1 MTENVLLMITFE
13 QLKNKQEKVCVLG
26 LGYVGLPLA
35 VLLSKHFSVIGF
47 DIDAKKIEELKSG
60 VEKMG
65 EVAPDEL
72 QSGDIVYSDDPTV
85 LAQAKFIIIAVPTP
99 VDDDNKPDL
108 KILQKASEMVGKNI
122 SAGSILSFESTV
134 YPGVTEEICGPIV
147 EAASGLKCGVDFFLA
162 YSPERVNPGDKT
174 HTIENVVKV
183 VSGQNAETLE
193 VVKGVYGSITNVFP
207 AVSIRVAEAAKVIE
221 NTQRDLNIAL
231 MNELAIV
238 FNKMGIS
245 VYDVLAAA
253 ETKWNFLK
261 FYPGL
266 VGGHCI
272 GVDPYYLT
280 YKAEQVGHTA
290 EVILAGRHTNDSM
303 HTFVAEEIIKRAEQL
318 GKNILEVSVVML
330 GITFKE
336 NVKDVRN
343 SKAALLYAALKASG
357 ARVTVYDP
365 LADSIHV
372 KHEYDIDL
380 ETDKAN
386 LPKADILVVTVAHD
400 EFKSL
405 SVDELKQMGNSD
417 MLVADIKHIF
427 DREKIENAGMHYWS
441 L

>member
-1 MTENVLLMITFE
+1 MINFSDL
-13 QLKNKQEKVCVLG
+13 QSKKEKVCVLG

-47 DIDAKKIEELKSG
+47 DIDAQKIDELNSGIENMREVDPSELK
-60 VEKMG
+60 
-65 EVAPDEL
+65 
-72 QSGDIVYSDDPTV
+72 SGDIVYTSDPES
-85 LAQAKFIIIAVPTP
+85 LKSAKFIIIAVPTP
-99 VDDDNKPDL
+99 VDEHNTPDL
-108 KILQKASEMVGKNI
+108 TIIRKASEMVGKYI
-122 SAGSILSFESTV
+122 TAGTILSFESTV
-134 YPGVTEEICGPIV
+134 YPGVTEDICGPIIEKV
-147 EAASGLKCGVDFFLA
+147 SGLKCGQDFFLA
-162 YSPERVNPGDKT
+162 YSPERVNPGDKQ

-183 VSGQNAETLE
+183 VSGQTPETLE
-193 VVKGVYGSITNVFP
+193 VVKGVYGAVTTVYP

-231 MNELAIV
+231 MNELAVV

-280 YKAEQVGHTA
+280 YKAQELGHTA
-290 EVILAGRHTNDSM
+290 EVILAGRHINDGM
-303 HTFVAEEIIKRAEQL
+303 HKFIAEEIV
-318 GKNILEVSVVML
+318 KNILKSGKDIQKCNFVML

-343 SKAALLYAALKASG
+343 SKAALLYDAFKSFGASPI
-357 ARVTVYDP
+357 VYDP
-365 LADSIHV
+365 LADAEMV
-372 KHEYDIDL
+372 KHEYGIEI
-380 ETDKAN
+380 ETDKTK
-386 LPKADILVVTVAHD
+386 LPAADVLVVTVAHD
-400 EFKSL
+400 EFKKL
-405 SVDELKQMGNSD
+405 SVSEIQSMVNSQA
-417 MLVADIKHIF
+417 LVADVKHIYNKA
-427 DREKIENAGMHYWS
+427 DIENAQLHYWS

>member
-1 MTENVLLMITFE
+1 M
-13 QLKNKQEKVCVLG
+13 LG

-47 DIDAKKIEELKSG
+47 DIDARKIDELNSGIENMREVDPSELK
-60 VEKMG
+60 
-65 EVAPDEL
+65 
-72 QSGDIVYSDDPTV
+72 SGDIVYTSDPES
-85 LAQAKFIIIAVPTP
+85 LKSAKFIIIAVPTP
-99 VDDDNKPDL
+99 VDEHNTPDL
-108 KILQKASEMVGKNI
+108 TIIRKASEMVGKYI
-122 SAGSILSFESTV
+122 TAGTILSFESTV
-134 YPGVTEEICGPIV
+134 YPGVTEDICGPIIEKV
-147 EAASGLKCGVDFFLA
+147 SGLKCGQDFFLA
-162 YSPERVNPGDKT
+162 YSPERVNPGDKQ

-183 VSGQNAETLE
+183 VSGQTPETLE
-193 VVKGVYGSITNVFP
+193 VVKGVYGAVTTVYP

-231 MNELAIV
+231 MNELAVV

-280 YKAEQVGHTA
+280 YKAQELGHTA
-290 EVILAGRHTNDSM
+290 EVILAGRHINDGM
-303 HTFVAEEIIKRAEQL
+303 HKFIAEEIV
-318 GKNILEVSVVML
+318 KNILKSGKDIQKCNFVML

-343 SKAALLYAALKASG
+343 SKAALLYDAFKSFGASPI
-357 ARVTVYDP
+357 VYDP
-365 LADSIHV
+365 LADAEMV
-372 KHEYDIDL
+372 KHEYGIEI
-380 ETDKAN
+380 ETDKTK
-386 LPKADILVVTVAHD
+386 LPKADVLVVTVAHD
-400 EFKSL
+400 EFKKL
-405 SVDELKQMGNSD
+405 SVSEIQSMVNLQA
-417 MLVADIKHIF
+417 LVADVKHIYNKT
-427 DREKIENAGMHYWS
+427 DIENANLHYWS

>member
-1 MTENVLLMITFE
+1 MVTFE

-47 DIDAKKIEELKSG
+47 DIDAKKIDEIKNG
-60 VEKMG
+60 IEKMG
-65 EVAPDEL
+65 EVSPSEL
-72 QSGDIVYSDDPTV
+72 KTGDIEYTSDPAS
-85 LAQAKFIIIAVPTP
+85 LKNAKFIIIAVPTP
-99 VDDDNKPDL
+99 VDAQNKPDL
-108 KILQKASEMVGKNI
+108 TILKKASEMVGKNMV
-122 SAGSILSFESTV
+122 AGSILSFESTV

-147 EAASGLKCGVDFFLA
+147 ETASGLKSGVDFCLA

-183 VSGQNAETLE
+183 VSGQNVETLE
-193 VVKGVYGSITNVFP
+193 VVQGVYGSITTVFP
-207 AVSIRVAEAAKVIE
+207 AASIRVAEAAKVIE

-231 MNELAIV
+231 MNELAMV

-280 YKAEQVGHTA
+280 YKAEEVGHTA

-303 HTFVAEEIIKRAEQL
+303 HSFIAEEIIKHAVAV
-318 GKNILEVSVVML
+318 GKNIKECTVVML

-343 SKAALLYAALKASG
+343 SKAALLYEALKSAG
-357 ARVTVYDP
+357 ANIVVYDS
-365 LADSIHV
+365 LADAEHV
-372 KHEYDIDL
+372 KHEYTIDL
-380 ETDKAN
+380 ETDKSK
-386 LPKADILVVTVAHD
+386 LPKADILLVTVAHD
-400 EFKSL
+400 EFKNMT
-405 SVDELKQMGNSD
+405 VEDLKRLENND
-417 MLVADIKHIF
+417 MLIADVKHIWNR
-427 DREKIENAGMHYWS
+427 DQIENAGFHYWS

>member
-1 MTENVLLMITFE
+1 MINFSDL
-13 QLKNKQEKVCVLG
+13 QSKKEKVCVLG

-47 DIDAKKIEELKSG
+47 DIDARKIDELNSGIENMREVDPSELK
-60 VEKMG
+60 
-65 EVAPDEL
+65 
-72 QSGDIVYSDDPTV
+72 SGDIVYTSDPES
-85 LAQAKFIIIAVPTP
+85 LKSAKFIIIAVPTP
-99 VDDDNKPDL
+99 VDEHNTPDL
-108 KILQKASEMVGKNI
+108 TIIRKASEMVGKYI
-122 SAGSILSFESTV
+122 TTGTILSFESTV
-134 YPGVTEEICGPIV
+134 YPGVTEDICGPIIEKV
-147 EAASGLKCGVDFFLA
+147 SGLKCGQDFFLA
-162 YSPERVNPGDKT
+162 YSPERVNPGDKQ

-183 VSGQNAETLE
+183 VSGQTPETLE
-193 VVKGVYGSITNVFP
+193 VVKGVYGSITTVYP

-231 MNELAIV
+231 MNELAVV

-280 YKAEQVGHTA
+280 YKAQELDHTA
-290 EVILAGRHTNDSM
+290 EVILAGRHINDGM
-303 HTFVAEEIIKRAEQL
+303 HKFIAEEIV
-318 GKNILEVSVVML
+318 KNILKSGKDIQKCNFVML

-343 SKAALLYAALKASG
+343 SKAALLYDAFKSFGASPI
-357 ARVTVYDP
+357 VYDP
-365 LADSIHV
+365 LADAEMV
-372 KHEYDIDL
+372 KHEYGIEI
-380 ETDKAN
+380 ETDKTK
-386 LPKADILVVTVAHD
+386 LPAADVLVVTVAHD
-400 EFKSL
+400 EFKKL
-405 SVDELKQMGNSD
+405 SVSEIQSMVNSD
-417 MLVADIKHIF
+417 ALVADVKHIYNKA
-427 DREKIENAGMHYWS
+427 DIENAQLHYWS

>member
-1 MTENVLLMITFE
+1 MINFSDL
-13 QLKNKQEKVCVLG
+13 QSKKEKVCVLG

-47 DIDAKKIEELKSG
+47 DIDAKKI
-60 VEKMG
+60 
-65 EVAPDEL
+65 DEL
-72 QSGDIVYSDDPTV
+72 NNGIENMREVDPAALRSGDIVYTSDPSS
-85 LAQAKFIIIAVPTP
+85 LATAKFIIIAVPTP
-99 VDDDNKPDL
+99 VDEHNTPDL
-108 KILQKASEMVGKNI
+108 TILKKASEMVGKNI
-122 SAGSILSFESTV
+122 APGTILSFESTV
-134 YPGVTEEICGPIV
+134 YPGVTEDICGPVV
-147 EAASGLKCGVDFFLA
+147 EKFSNFKSGQDFFLA
-162 YSPERVNPGDKT
+162 YSPERVNPGDKL

-183 VSGQNAETLE
+183 VSGQTPETLE
-193 VVKGVYGSITNVFP
+193 VVKGVYGSITTVYP

-231 MNELAIV
+231 MNELAVV

-280 YKAEQVGHTA
+280 YKAQEVGHTA
-290 EVILAGRHTNDSM
+290 EVILAGRHINDSM
-303 HTFVAEEIIKRAEQL
+303 HKFIAEEIIKNIIKL
-318 GKNILEVSVVML
+318 GKDVQNCKFVML

-343 SKAALLYAALKASG
+343 SKAALLYNEFKSFG
-357 ARVTVYDP
+357 ANPIVYDP
-365 LADSIHV
+365 LADAEFV
-372 KHEYDIDL
+372 KHEYGIEL
-380 ETDKAN
+380 ETDKN
-386 LPKADILVVTVAHD
+386 KLLHADVVVVTVAHD
-400 EFKSL
+400 EFKNMTAS
-405 SVDELKQMGNSD
+405 ELKQMVNGNT
-417 MLVADIKHIF
+417 LIADVKHVYN
-427 DREKIENAGMHYWS
+427 RSEIEAAGMKYWS

>member
-1 MTENVLLMITFE
+1 MI
-13 QLKNKQEKVCVLG
+13 QLSDLQSKKEKVCVLG

-47 DIDAKKIEELKSG
+47 DIDAKKI
-60 VEKMG
+60 
-65 EVAPDEL
+65 DEL
-72 QSGDIVYSDDPTV
+72 NSGIENMREVDPADLKSGDIVYTSDPSSLTT
-85 LAQAKFIIIAVPTP
+85 AKFIIIAVPTP
-99 VDDDNKPDL
+99 VDEHNTPDL
-108 KILQKASEMVGKNI
+108 TIIRKASEMVGKYI
-122 SAGSILSFESTV
+122 TPGTILSFESTV
-134 YPGVTEEICGPIV
+134 YPGVTEDICGPIIEKV
-147 EAASGLKCGVDFFLA
+147 SGLKCGQDFFLA
-162 YSPERVNPGDKT
+162 YSPERVNPGDKQ

-183 VSGQNAETLE
+183 VSGQTPETLE
-193 VVKGVYGSITNVFP
+193 VVKAVYGSITTVYP

-231 MNELAIV
+231 MNELAVV

-280 YKAEQVGHTA
+280 YKAQELGHTA
-290 EVILAGRHTNDSM
+290 EVILAGRHINDGM
-303 HTFVAEEIIKRAEQL
+303 HKFIAEEIV
-318 GKNILEVSVVML
+318 KNILKSGKDIQKCNFVML

-343 SKAALLYAALKASG
+343 SKAALLYDAFKSYGASPI
-357 ARVTVYDP
+357 VYDP
-365 LADSIHV
+365 LADAEMV
-372 KHEYDIDL
+372 KHEYGIEI
-380 ETDKAN
+380 ETDKTK
-386 LPKADILVVTVAHD
+386 LPKADVLVVTVAHD
-400 EFKSL
+400 EFKKL
-405 SVDELKQMGNSD
+405 SVSEIQSIVNSD
-417 MLVADIKHIF
+417 ALVADVKHIYNKQ
-427 DREKIENAGMHYWS
+427 DIERVQLHYWS

>member
-1 MTENVLLMITFE
+1 MI
-13 QLKNKQEKVCVLG
+13 QLSDLQSKKEKVCVLG

-47 DIDAKKIEELKSG
+47 DIDAKKI
-60 VEKMG
+60 
-65 EVAPDEL
+65 DEL
-72 QSGDIVYSDDPTV
+72 NNGIENMREVDPADLKSGDIVYTSDPSS
-85 LAQAKFIIIAVPTP
+85 LATAKFIIIAVPTP
-99 VDDDNKPDL
+99 VDEHNTPDL
-108 KILQKASEMVGKNI
+108 TIIRKASEMVGKYI
-122 SAGSILSFESTV
+122 TPGTILSFESTV
-134 YPGVTEEICGPIV
+134 YPGVTEDICGPIIEKV
-147 EAASGLKCGVDFFLA
+147 SGLKCGQDFFLA
-162 YSPERVNPGDKT
+162 YSPERVNPGDKQ

-183 VSGQNAETLE
+183 VSGQTPETLE
-193 VVKGVYGSITNVFP
+193 VVKAVYGSITTVYP

-231 MNELAIV
+231 MNELAVV

-280 YKAEQVGHTA
+280 YKAQELGHTA
-290 EVILAGRHTNDSM
+290 EVILAGRHINDGM
-303 HTFVAEEIIKRAEQL
+303 HKFIAEEIV
-318 GKNILEVSVVML
+318 KNILKSGKDIQKCNFVML

-343 SKAALLYAALKASG
+343 SKAALLYDAFKSYGASPI
-357 ARVTVYDP
+357 VYDP
-365 LADSIHV
+365 LADAEMV
-372 KHEYDIDL
+372 KHEYGIEI
-380 ETDKAN
+380 ETDKTK
-386 LPKADILVVTVAHD
+386 LPKADVLVVTVAHD
-400 EFKSL
+400 EFKKL
-405 SVDELKQMGNSD
+405 SVSEIQSIVNSD
-417 MLVADIKHIF
+417 ALVADEKHIYNKQ
-427 DREKIENAGMHYWS
+427 DIERVQLHYWS

>member
-1 MTENVLLMITFE
+1 MVTLDD
-13 QLKNKQEKVCVLG
+13 LKNKKEKVCVLG

-47 DIDAKKIEELKSG
+47 DIDAKKIDELKNG
-60 VEKMG
+60 IENMG
-65 EVAPDEL
+65 EVSPDEL
-72 QSGDIVYSDDPTV
+72 SRGDIEYTSDPTC
-85 LAQAKFIIIAVPTP
+85 LRHAKFIVIAVPTP
-99 VDDDNKPDL
+99 VNPSNKPDL
-108 KILQKASEMVGKNI
+108 SILKKASEMVGKHI
-122 SAGSILSFESTV
+122 VEGTILSFESTV
-134 YPGVTEEICGPIV
+134 YPGVTEDICGPII
-147 EAASGLKCGVDFFLA
+147 EQASGLHLGTDFFLA

-183 VSGQNAETLE
+183 VSGQNSQTLE
-193 VVKGVYGSITNVFP
+193 VVKGVYGSITTVYP

-231 MNELAIV
+231 MNELAVI

-280 YKAEQVGHTA
+280 YKAEQVGHKA

-303 HTFVAEEIIKRAEQL
+303 HTFIAEEIGQFASTHIQ
-318 GKNILEVSVVML
+318 KNISECNIVML

-343 SKAALLYAALKASG
+343 SKAALLYEEIKHTG
-357 ARVTVYDP
+357 AKISVYDP
-365 LADSIHV
+365 LADAEMV
-372 KHEYDIDL
+372 KHEYGIEI
-380 ETDKAN
+380 ETDKTK
-386 LPKADILVVTVAHD
+386 LPAADVLVVTVAHD
-400 EFKSL
+400 EFKKL
-405 SVDELKQMGNSD
+405 SVSEIQSMVNLQA
-417 MLVADIKHIF
+417 LVADVKHIYNKT
-427 DREKIENAGMHYWS
+427 DIENANLHYWS

>member
-1 MTENVLLMITFE
+1 MVTLES
-13 QLKNKQEKVCVLG
+13 LKNKSEKVCVLG

-35 VLLSKHFSVIGF
+35 VLLSKHFSVLGF
-47 DIDAKKIEELKSG
+47 DIDSTKIDELKNG

-65 EVAPDEL
+65 EVVPSDL
-72 QSGDIVYSDDPTV
+72 QSGTIEYISDPAC
-85 LAQAKFIIIAVPTP
+85 LKQAKFIIVAVPTP
-99 VDDDNKPDL
+99 VDEHNTPDL
-108 KILQKASEMVGKNI
+108 TILKKASEMVGKNI
-122 SAGSILSFESTV
+122 VAGTILSFESTV
-134 YPGVTEEICGPIV
+134 YPGVTEDICGPII
-147 EAASGLKCGVDFFLA
+147 EKISGLKCGQDFFLA

-193 VVKGVYGSITNVFP
+193 VVSGVYGSITTVYP

-231 MNELAIV
+231 MNELAVV

-280 YKAEQVGHTA
+280 YKAQEVGHTA
-290 EVILAGRHTNDSM
+290 EVILAGRHINDGM
-303 HTFVAEEIIKRAEQL
+303 HKFIGEEIIKCAMNL
-318 GKNILEVSVVML
+318 GKNMKECTIVML

-343 SKAALLYAALKASG
+343 SKAALLYNEFKSFGASPI
-357 ARVTVYDP
+357 VYDP
-365 LADSIHV
+365 LADASHV
-372 KHEYDIDL
+372 KHEYNIDL
-380 ETDKAN
+380 EIDKN
-386 LPKADILVVTVAHD
+386 KLPRADVLVVTVAHD
-400 EFKSL
+400 EFKNM
-405 SVDELKQMGNSD
+405 SVSDLKNLVGPEA
-417 MLVADIKHIF
+417 LVADVKHIYN
-427 DREKIENAGMHYWS
+427 KKAIEEFGMKYWS